1 MLTGVHLLLRLIGTS
16 FQVYLSGK
24 IGPEGIGLL
33 QLTLSAGSFA
43 MVTGMAGIRTATM
56 YLSAEELGR
65 SHPENI
71 SWVLSGCVRYS
82 LIAAGLTSISL
93 CIFAPYIAEHWIG
106 HKEIIPSLR
115 LFSGFLC
122 VNCLCGVMTGY
133 FTAEGKIGT
142 LAAVEVSEQ
151 LFSMTVTVLCLA
163 LWAGTDPGRACESVI
178 IGSGA
183 GACMTLSALL
193 ILRLRETSPKGEKIR
208 IGKRL
213 TAAAIPLALSDVLRS
228 GITTLENMMV
238 PKRLAKAPGIVS
250 ALGSFGILSGMVFP
264 VLMFPACILHALSD
278 LLIPELA
285 RCAASGNSP
294 RIQYLA
300 SRCLGA
306 ALVYGFIFSG
316 GMFLISE
323 ELCVLLYNNS
333 AAGAILKQYSLLIPM
348 LYCDSLV
355 DAMTKGLGQQKTCVR
370 YNIITSA
377 LDVAGLYF
385 LLPKLGMTGYFISF
399 LVTHMINFLL
409 SLRRLLLITKI
420 TISHRK
426 TVLCIISALICINIS
441 SVAPG
446 SFVKVLSYPLLYC
459 SLLSVLGV
467 VNKQDIQWLKGF
479 FSVNAKTAS

>member
-1 MLTGVHLLLRLIGTS
+1 
-16 FQVYLSGK
+16 
-24 IGPEGIGLL
+24 
-33 QLTLSAGSFA
+33 
-43 MVTGMAGIRTATM
+43 
-56 YLSAEELGR
+56 
-65 SHPENI
+65 
-71 SWVLSGCVRYS
+71 
-82 LIAAGLTSISL
+82 
-93 CIFAPYIAEHWIG
+93 
-106 HKEIIPSLR
+106 
-115 LFSGFLC
+115 
-122 VNCLCGVMTGY
+122 
-133 FTAEGKIGT
+133 
-142 LAAVEVSEQ
+142 
-151 LFSMTVTVLCLA
+151 
-163 LWAGTDPGRACESVI
+163 
-178 IGSGA
+178 
-183 GACMTLSALL
+183 
-193 ILRLRETSPKGEKIR
+193 
-208 IGKRL
+208 
-213 TAAAIPLALSDVLRS
+213 
-228 GITTLENMMV
+228 
-238 PKRLAKAPGIVS
+238 
-250 ALGSFGILSGMVFP
+250 MVFP

-333 AAGAILKQYSLLIPM
+333 TAGAILKQYSLLIPM

-467 VNKQDIQWLKGF
+467 VNKQDIPWLKGF